1 METSGWSIQHAVQ
14 RIVNF
19 EVIAALIG
27 FYVSFYLASKAYRIF
42 IYPYYVSPL
51 RNLPGPK
58 VSS

>member
-1 METSGWSIQHAVQ
+1 MEIFSSSIIIQ
-14 RIVNF
+14 RVVNF
-19 EVIAALIG
+19 EVIATLIG
-27 FYVSFYLASKAYRIF
+27 VYVSLFLASKVYRIF